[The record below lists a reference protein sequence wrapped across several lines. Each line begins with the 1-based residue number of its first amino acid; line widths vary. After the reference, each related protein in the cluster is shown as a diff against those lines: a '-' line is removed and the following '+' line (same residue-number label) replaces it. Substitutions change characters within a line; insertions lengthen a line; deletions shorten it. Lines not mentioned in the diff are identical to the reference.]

1 LALCVI
7 GAGAIWFN
15 PADDLRDGIRAVSLL
30 VLAGVGALIATR
42 GWVRRVVSII
52 VLFAG
57 VGLMLGGTVLCL
69 IAGITVVFGGFLAVI
84 TCATWPEMGVRY
96 ERAAKVEQTDL
107 WAALDRGEDPT
118 AR

>member
-15 PADDLRDGIRAVSLL
+15 PGDELRDSTRAVSLL

-42 GWVRRVVSII
+42 GWVRRLVSFVVLLS
-52 VLFAG
+52 G
-57 VGLMLGGTVLCL
+57 VGLMWGGTVLCL
-69 IAGITVVFGGFLAVI
+69 IAGITVVFGGFLAFI
-84 TCATWPEMGVRY
+84 TCATWPVMGVRY